1 MGKYCFGEYIEI
13 YEKYVFNCRD
23 WEMNEFVDVYVIILG
38 RLVRICN
45 YGVLIDLVIF
55 YRIVVSINDNLV
67 CKKFL

>member
-1 MGKYCFGEYIEI
+1 
-13 YEKYVFNCRD
+13 
-23 WEMNEFVDVYVIILG
+23 MNEFVEVYVIILG

>member
-1 MGKYCFGEYIEI
+1 
-13 YEKYVFNCRD
+13 
-23 WEMNEFVDVYVIILG
+23 MNEFVDVYVIILG
-38 RLVRICN
+38 RLVRIYN